1 MSDLRHYCDIS
12 KVVTY
17 LWDKAHIAAAIKSGA
32 GRSVFY
38 RATPTAL
45 TIAVPASM
53 KNFPTEVLPQ

>member
-1 MSDLRHYCDIS
+1 MRRLVCVVVIGLLFTASVVDI
-12 KVVTY
+12 V
-17 LWDKAHIAAAIKSGA
+17 AAAVKSGA
-32 GRSVFY
+32 ARSVLY